1 MKYISCRIC
10 RARGILLRTWGRV
23 AVTSGISRYRAKF
36 GRTAVANEY
45 ENDILSAQLPRSRGG
60 SDSPPDCHSFP
71 PRFESP
77 ILSLRMGWDSIL
89 GRAVSAVA
97 KIRRLTLPRSR
108 GGSDSP
114 PDCHS
119 FPPRFESHFQ
129 SLRITTAGDNSPAVV
144 IRRGWDS
151 NPCGVAPK
159 RFSRNLGFVQD
170 SPC

>member
-1 MKYISCRIC
+1 MTFFRNMKYISCRIC

-89 GRAVSAVA
+89 GRAESAVA

-119 FPPRFESHFQ
+119 FPPCFESHFL
-129 SLRITTAGDNSPAVV
+129 SLRNKGGASTRSPFISERMGFEPMWGCPQTVFKTAS
-144 IRRGWDS
+144 
-151 NPCGVAPK
+151 
-159 RFSRNLGFVQD
+159 L
-170 SPC
+170 